1 MIFMPHWEVFA
12 VLKKLWEISCK
23 AKTSKTGS
31 EDYRLKWH
39 IAATNKEHAQVVM
52 TYIDFYADKK
62 IYTGHE
68 KALMKKCEEL
78 GINFDKIVDMLLSSL
93 MTAVVPIDLAI
104 YIVNAYLLEG

>member
-39 IAATNKEHAQVVM
+39 IAATNKEHA
-52 TYIDFYADKK
+52 
-62 IYTGHE
+62 
-68 KALMKKCEEL
+68 
-78 GINFDKIVDMLLSSL
+78 
-93 MTAVVPIDLAI
+93 
-104 YIVNAYLLEG
+104 